1 MQAGR
6 RLRHGDAEQRLD
18 FMSGSKPRRCHAPVR
33 AMENNLIFCS
43 RLFLSVAAASI
54 IFAAM
59 PAQAAPVVQKLDHTA
74 IAHALSERPDD
85 AMLNFLIGLAYES
98 TAASLTESRELAR
111 VGYIMA
117 LRQDGDLWQASFQL
131 GLMAL
136 EDGDPFAAQRH
147 LMTAALNAPAELRV
161 FRTLARA
168 AYCAG
173 DIELAAAAIEK
184 ANALSADEN
193 ADFLLV
199 ENSVD
204 YLLTSALIAAAQNDK
219 KGFEL
224 FAGRLPPKM
233 RDAVTNRMA
242 DPRQVMPVEAAVAPV
257 AATDGDQVGGKRMAL
272 VDVIIIRRDEDT
284 STSTGINLL
293 DSLSIQLGG
302 NLINHSWTRSRNPSN
317 SALLINAFSANQSL
331 TLSVPAVTF
340 SLNLANAQG
349 NNSRIEG
356 RPTLLIYDEV
366 PAKFFDGETLT
377 FSTTGQLNSSA
388 QTREVGLALSVK
400 PKFLGDE
407 VVNLTVTVTLETF
420 LPIVTTGTFL
430 ESVQTTKSSTEVA
443 ADLRFGQ
450 TMLVSSGAMTQV
462 TRSRSKTPFLA
473 DIPVLG
479 KLFSTKFKDQK
490 TNELLVL
497 LSLRPV
503 LGEAVQRGVNTERR
517 FVDRLRTRLFPDLN
531 ESARLAP
538 ETRQMFY
545 RIENPA
551 HTGTESYIA
560 PMIDPAALKE
570 LMVRS

>member
-1 MQAGR
+1 
-6 RLRHGDAEQRLD
+6 
-18 FMSGSKPRRCHAPVR
+18 
-33 AMENNLIFCS
+33 MEKNLIFRS
-43 RLFLSVAAASI
+43 RLFLSVATAGA
-54 IFAAM
+54 IFTAM
-59 PAQAAPVVQKLDHTA
+59 PANAAPYSQKLDHVA
-74 IAHALSERPDD
+74 IGHALSERPDD
-85 AMLNFLIGLAYES
+85 PLLNFLIGLAYERS
-98 TAASLTESRELAR
+98 AASSTETRELAR

-117 LRQDGDLWQASFQL
+117 LRQDGALWQASYQL

-136 EDGDPFAAQRH
+136 EDGDPFAAERH

-161 FRTLARA
+161 FRALARA

-173 DIELAAAAIEK
+173 DIQLAAAAIEK
-184 ANALSADEN
+184 ANALSADDN
-193 ADFLLV
+193 AGFLLA
-199 ENSVD
+199 EDSVD
-204 YLLTSALIAAAQNDK
+204 YLLTSALIAAAQNDRK
-219 KGFEL
+219 AFEL

-242 DPRQVMPVEAAVAPV
+242 DPRQIMTIEAAVAPV
-257 AATDGDQVGGKRMAL
+257 AATDSDKADGKRMAL

-293 DSLSIQLGG
+293 DSLSLQLGG
-302 NLINHSWTRSRNPSN
+302 NLINHSWTRSRNQGDASLLSN
-317 SALLINAFSANQSL
+317 IFSANQSL

-430 ESVQTTKSSTEVA
+430 ESVQTTKSSTEIA

-462 TRSRSKTPFLA
+462 TRSRSKTPVLA
-473 DIPVLG
+473 DVPVLG
-479 KLFSTKFKDQK
+479 KLFSAKFKDQR

-517 FVDRLRTRLFPDLN
+517 FVDRLRIRLFPDLN

-560 PMIDPAALKE
+560 PMIDPVE
-570 LMVRS
+570 LQELLVRS